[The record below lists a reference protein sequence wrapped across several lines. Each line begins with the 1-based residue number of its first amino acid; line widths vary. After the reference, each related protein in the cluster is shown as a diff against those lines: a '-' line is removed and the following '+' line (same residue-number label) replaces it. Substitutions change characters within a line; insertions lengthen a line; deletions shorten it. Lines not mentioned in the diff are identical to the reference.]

1 MAYRIRASRMLLAGG
16 LLLATTPAFAQE
28 GMLFKNL
35 VDGMGLFGR
44 DKADIEYKQRAPL
57 VVPPSSTLPKPQEA
71 GANRSAAWPDDPDV
85 ARRKADR
92 DSSNI
97 LFATTEA
104 YRANTRPLMSQE
116 ELRRGRVNGRGN
128 GPEGIVPDHNTGNNQ
143 IEPIRI
149 GREMAARQ
157 AQTDTSN
164 LAYGTEP
171 SRRYLHE
178 PPTGYRRPAA
188 TAALGPG
195 QSGPREDKQAV
206 GQREFLVGQ
215 KVYENQ

>member
-71 GANRSAAWPDDPDV
+71 GASRSAAWPDDPDV
-85 ARRKADR
+85 ARRKAER

-97 LFATTEA
+97 LFQNTES

-116 ELRRGRVNGRGN
+116 ELRRGRVTGRSN
-128 GPEGIVPDHNTGNNQ
+128 GPEGVVEEHNTYNNQ
-143 IEPIRI
+143 IAPIRV

-157 AQTDTSN
+157 AQVDTSN
-164 LAYGTEP
+164 LQYGTEP

-178 PPTGYRRPAA
+178 PPTGYRRPAG

-195 QSGPREDKQAV
+195 ASGPREDKQAV
-206 GQREFLVGQ
+206 GQREFLTGQ
-215 KVYENQ
+215 KVYE

>member
-35 VDGMGLFGR
+35 IEGSGLFGSS
-44 DKADIEYKQRAPL
+44 KADIEYKQRAPL
-57 VVPPSSTLPKPQEA
+57 VVPPSSSLPKPQEA
-71 GANRSAAWPDDPDV
+71 GAHRSAAWPDDPDV
-85 ARRKADR
+85 ARRRAER

-97 LFATTEA
+97 LYQNTES

-116 ELRRGRVNGRGN
+116 ELRRGRVAGRAN
-128 GPEGIVPDHNTGNNQ
+128 GPDGIVADHNNYNNQ
-143 IEPIRI
+143 IQPIRV

-157 AQTDTSN
+157 SQTDEAN
-164 LAYGTEP
+164 LAYGSEP
-171 SRRYLHE
+171 ARRYLHE
-178 PPTGYRRPAA
+178 PPAGYRRPAA

-195 QSGPREDKQAV
+195 ASGPQEDKQAV
-206 GQREFLVGQ
+206 GQREYLTGQ
-215 KVYENQ
+215 KVYQ

>member
-35 VDGMGLFGR
+35 IEGSGLFGSS
-44 DKADIEYKQRAPL
+44 KADIEYKQRAPL

-71 GANRSAAWPDDPDV
+71 GAHRSAAWPDDPDV
-85 ARRKADR
+85 ARRKAER

-97 LFATTEA
+97 LYQNTES

-116 ELRRGRVNGRGN
+116 ELRRGRVAGRAN
-128 GPEGIVPDHNTGNNQ
+128 GPDGIVADHNNYNNQ
-143 IEPIRI
+143 IQPIRV

-157 AQTDTSN
+157 SQTDEAN
-164 LAYGTEP
+164 LAYGSEP
-171 SRRYLHE
+171 ARRYLHE
-178 PPTGYRRPAA
+178 PPAGYRRPAA

-195 QSGPREDKQAV
+195 ASGPQEDKQAV
-206 GQREFLVGQ
+206 GQREYLTGQ
-215 KVYENQ
+215 KVYQ

>member
-85 ARRKADR
+85 ARRKAER

-97 LFATTEA
+97 LFSTTEA

-116 ELRRGRVNGRGN
+116 ELRRGRVAGRAN

-171 SRRYLHE
+171 ARRFLHE

-195 QSGPREDKQAV
+195 QTGPREDKQAV

>member
-16 LLLATTPAFAQE
+16 VLLTTTPAFAQE
-28 GMLFKNL
+28 GVLFQNL
-35 VDGMGLFGR
+35 VKGMGLFGTDR
-44 DKADIEYKQRAPL
+44 ADIEYKQRAPL

-71 GANRSAAWPDDPDV
+71 GASRSAAWPDDPDV
-85 ARRKADR
+85 ARRKAER

-97 LFATTEA
+97 LFQNTES
-104 YRANTRPLMSQE
+104 YRANTKPLLSQE
-116 ELRRGRVNGRGN
+116 ELRRGRVAGTAN
-128 GPEGIVPDHNTGNNQ
+128 GPENIVPDNGNYSNQ
-143 IEPIRI
+143 IAPIRV

-164 LAYGTEP
+164 LQYGTEP

-178 PPTGYRRPAA
+178 PPSGYRRPAA

-195 QSGPREDKQAV
+195 ASGPREDKQAV
-206 GQREFLVGQ
+206 GQREFLVGK